1 VNQRQFVDYYE
12 VLQVSQTA
20 DHETV
25 ERVYRLLAKRYHP
38 DNQHSG
44 DATRFSE
51 VHEAYEVLSDPKRR
65 AEYDVRYD
73 DNRGMQW
80 KIFDQASAADG
91 REQDRRIFH
100 GVLSLLYA
108 ARRRDP
114 ERGGVGAVSLEKLLG
129 VPKQHLD
136 FPMWYLKKRGWV
148 ETLDNGQYG
157 ITIDGIDKL
166 GDRDLVVPQDRLLPA
181 STAGAE
187 GLAGDGASAQAP
199 ASPPSENGSG
209 SGGG

>member
-1 VNQRQFVDYYE
+1 VSQRPFVDYYE
-12 VLQVSQTA
+12 VLQLSQAA
-20 DHETV
+20 DQETV

-44 DATRFSE
+44 DATRFGE

-73 DNRGMQW
+73 DNRGTQW
-80 KIFDQASAADG
+80 QIFDQSSAADG
-91 REQDRRIFH
+91 REQDKRIFH
-100 GVLSLLYA
+100 GVLSVLYA

-148 ETLDNGQYG
+148 ETMDNGQYG
-157 ITIDGIDKL
+157 ITIDGIEKL
-166 GDRDLVVPQDRLLPA
+166 GDRDLVLPQDRLLPA
-181 STAGAE
+181 STVG
-187 GLAGDGASAQAP
+187 GDGASAAASASP
-199 ASPPSENGSG
+199 ASPNGRG
-209 SGGG
+209 TGDSGGGEQ